1 VVRGRQTPLAASL
14 IRLAA
19 GVYLSALLAGTA
31 GARQTG
37 PGTSAPSPGTASPK
51 REAIE
56 RQGREAMLRGAE
68 LSARSSD
75 DQRGVRAAAEQVRQD
90 FKRIQVLRNN
100 LARHLTSEGPLDY
113 KTIADT
119 AGELNKRANR
129 LRTHL
134 APQTSGG
141 RDERPRSQIELDGE
155 LMRAAIITLCRRIDS
170 FTRNPVFKVLDVID
184 VEQSSKAGGDL
195 QGIIRL
201 SARIKEDAERV
212 NKTLK
217 R

>member
-1 VVRGRQTPLAASL
+1 MGGGQTSLGASL

-19 GVYLSALLAGTA
+19 GLLLSATFAGVA
-31 GARQTG
+31 AAQQTG
-37 PGTSAPSPGTASPK
+37 PVTNAPTPGTSSPK

-68 LSARSSD
+68 LLTRPVD
-75 DQRGVRAAAEQVRQD
+75 DKRGMQAAAEQVKQD

-100 LARHLTSEGPLDY
+100 LARHLTSEGQLDY
-113 KTIADT
+113 KTIAGA

-129 LRTHL
+129 LRTFL
-134 APQTSGG
+134 VPQTSGG
-141 RDERPRSQIELDGE
+141 HDESTYSQIELDGA
-155 LMRAAIITLCRRIDS
+155 LLRAALITLCQRIDS
-170 FTRNPVFKVLDVID
+170 FTGNPVFKVLEVVD
-184 VEQSSKAGGDL
+184 VEQATKAGGDL

-201 SARIKEDAERV
+201 SARIKDGAERM

>member
-1 VVRGRQTPLAASL
+1 MRGRRISLAASL
-14 IRLAA
+14 VRLAA
-19 GVYLSALLAGTA
+19 GVYLSAFLVGTA
-31 GARQTG
+31 AARQTG
-37 PGTSAPSPGTASPK
+37 PTTNAPAPGTSSPK

-68 LSARSSD
+68 LTVRSSD

-90 FKRIQVLRNN
+90 FKRLQILRNN
-100 LARHLTSEGPLDY
+100 LARHLTSDGPLDY

-119 AGELNKRANR
+119 AGELYKRATR

-134 APQTSGG
+134 VPQTSGG
-141 RDERPRSQIELDGE
+141 HDERPPNQIELDGE
-155 LMRAAIITLCRRIDS
+155 LMKAALIMLCQRIDS
-170 FTRNPVFKVLDVID
+170 FTGNPVFKVLEVID
-184 VEQSSKAGGDL
+184 VEQSVKAGGDL

-201 SARIKEDAERV
+201 SARIKDDAARV

>member
-1 VVRGRQTPLAASL
+1 MGDGQTSLGVSL

-19 GVYLSALLAGTA
+19 GLFLTASLAGPAAAQQPGPITNA
-31 GARQTG
+31 PT
-37 PGTSAPSPGTASPK
+37 PGTSSPK

-68 LSARSSD
+68 LLTRPVAD
-75 DQRGVRAAAEQVRQD
+75 GRGAQAAAEQVKQD
-90 FKRIQVLRNN
+90 FKRIQVLRNS
-100 LARHLTSEGPLDY
+100 LARHLTSEGTLDY
-113 KTIADT
+113 KTIAGA

-129 LRTHL
+129 LRTYL
-134 APQTSGG
+134 VPQTPGG
-141 RDERPRSQIELDGE
+141 HDESLRSQIELDGA
-155 LMRAAIITLCRRIDS
+155 LMRPALITLCQRIDS
-170 FTRNPVFKVLDVID
+170 FTGNPVFKVLDVVD
-184 VEQSSKAGGDL
+184 VEQAAKAGGDL

-201 SARIKEDAERV
+201 SARVKEGAERM

>member
-1 VVRGRQTPLAASL
+1 L

-19 GVYLSALLAGTA
+19 GLFLSVSLAGTA
-31 GARQTG
+31 AARQTG
-37 PGTSAPSPGTASPK
+37 PITNAPTPGTSSPK

-68 LSARSSD
+68 LLARPIE
-75 DQRGVRAAAEQVRQD
+75 DQRGTRAAAEQVKQD
-90 FKRIQVLRNN
+90 FKRIQVLRND

-113 KTIADT
+113 KTIAGT
-119 AGELNKRANR
+119 AGELNRRANR
-129 LRTHL
+129 LRTYL
-134 APQTSGG
+134 VPQTPGG
-141 RDERPRSQIELDGE
+141 HDERPHSQIELEGE
-155 LMRAAIITLCRRIDS
+155 LIRVALITLCQRIDS
-170 FTRNPVFKVLDVID
+170 FTGNPVFKVLDVVD
-184 VEQSSKAGGDL
+184 VEQAAKASGDL

-201 SARIKEDAERV
+201 SARIKDGAERM

>member
-1 VVRGRQTPLAASL
+1 MGGRQTSLGASL

-19 GVYLSALLAGTA
+19 GLFLSASLAGPA
-31 GARQTG
+31 AAQQPG
-37 PGTSAPSPGTASPK
+37 PITNAPTPGTASPK

-68 LSARSSD
+68 LLTRPIEN
-75 DQRGVRAAAEQVRQD
+75 QRGAQAAAEQVKQD
-90 FKRIQVLRNN
+90 FKRIQVLRNS

-113 KTIADT
+113 KTIAGA

-129 LRTHL
+129 LRTYL
-134 APQTSGG
+134 VPQTSGG
-141 RDERPRSQIELDGE
+141 HDERPHSQIELDGE
-155 LMRAAIITLCRRIDS
+155 LLRAALITLCQRIDS
-170 FTRNPVFKVLDVID
+170 FTGNPVFKVLDVVD
-184 VEQSSKAGGDL
+184 VEQAAKAGGDL

-201 SARIKEDAERV
+201 SARIKEGAERM
-212 NKTLK
+212 NKPLK